1 MALNISRQGRV
12 YGKLEAAGYG
22 TLQTL
27 AGANALRHVDLSFNY
42 DPFNRVDSPE
52 KKTGPGLATRFDRR
66 TSAGLAGLTALLR
79 PSGLLNTFP
88 EASFL
93 LEAAFGSKTNVT
105 LATTILSGALVGGCT
120 LTAAGTLAVGDGVL
134 LIDNTTGLKHV
145 RRLLSVAGAAVTWAP
160 DLPNAP
166 INGSAVKGGISY
178 KLVTDM
184 GSALAFVLLHVLP
197 GFRRELRGIG
207 ADKIAVMFDANE
219 EPRVTVSGPAQQQ
232 LSDAAAIADPGTFT
246 TVGGNPPSGR
256 VGDLYIGTSGV
267 AYLFRKFSFEFTNA
281 LMIRNQEYGVNLGT
295 ELYRKDRRAVTCK
308 LDAFVETA
316 AKLYDVAKAGT
327 FSTASGVFKQTGR
340 TEGNIVAV
348 ALPKVDWKV
357 PDTSDGDTEA
367 EWSFSGVAAESA
379 DAANDECAM
388 FLF

>member
-1 MALNISRQGRV
+1 MALQISRKGRV

-27 AGANALRHVDLSFNY
+27 AGANALRHVDIDFGY

-52 KKTGPGLATRFDRR
+52 KKTGPGRLSMFDRR
-66 TSAGLAGLTALLR
+66 TSAELAGLTALLR
-79 PSGLLNTFP
+79 PSGVLNTVP
-88 EASFL
+88 ECSFL
-93 LEAAFGSKTNVT
+93 LEAAFGAKTNVT
-105 LATTILSGALVGGCT
+105 LSTTIASGAAVGGCT
-120 LTAAGTLAVGDGVL
+120 LTSNGTLSVGDGIL

-145 RRLLSVAGAAVTWAP
+145 RRLTSVAGAVTWAP

-166 INGSAVKGGISY
+166 VNGSAVKGGITY
-178 KLVTDM
+178 RLTTDL
-184 GSALAFVLLHVLP
+184 GIAVAVALLHVLP

-207 ADKIAVMFDANE
+207 LDKLSVMFDANE
-219 EPRVTVSGPAQQQ
+219 EPRFTVSGPAQQQ
-232 LSDAAAIADPGTFT
+232 LSDAAAIADPVTFT
-246 TVGGNPPSGR
+246 TVGGNPPSGL

-267 AYLFRKFSFEFTNA
+267 AYLFKKFSLEFTNGLA
-281 LMIRNQEYGVNLGT
+281 LRNTEYGVNLAT
-295 ELYRKDRRAVTCK
+295 EIYRKDRRAVTCS
-308 LDAFVETA
+308 LEAFAETA

-357 PDTSDGDTEA
+357 PKTTDGDNEA
-367 EWSFSGVAAESA
+367 DWAFTGTAAESA
-379 DAANDECAM
+379 DAANDEVSV